1 MRKINY
7 IVIHCSATRA
17 NQSYT
22 VAQMTKDHKARGFN
36 SAGYNYYIRRDG
48 TVIQLRPIE
57 VIPAQV
63 AGHNSDAIGICYE
76 GGMSI
81 KGGMEDNRTAA
92 QKSAIIAKIKEL
104 KKIPEISKSKVLG
117 HRDLSPDLNK
127 DGKIT
132 SNEWI
137 KWCPSFDAK
146 TEYKDL

>member
-1 MRKINY
+1 MRPINY
-7 IVIHCSATRA
+7 IVIHCSATKA

-48 TVIQLRPIE
+48 TVVQLRPIE
-57 VIPAQV
+57 TIPAQV

-76 GGMSI
+76 GGMNAT
-81 KGGMEDNRTAA
+81 GGMEDNRTNG
-92 QKSAIIAKIKEL
+92 QKSALIAKIKEL
-104 KKIPEISKSKVLG
+104 KKIPEVSKAKVVG
-117 HRDLSPDLNK
+117 HRDFSTDLNK

-132 SNEWI
+132 PNEWI

>member
-1 MRKINY
+1 MRKINN
-7 IVIHCSATRA
+7 IVIHCSATKA

-48 TVIQLRPIE
+48 TVIQLRPIDT
-57 VIPAQV
+57 IPAQV

-76 GGMSI
+76 GGMSAAG
-81 KGGMEDNRTAA
+81 KMEDNRTPS
-92 QKSAIIAKIKEL
+92 QKSALIGLIKQL
-104 KKIPEISKSKVLG
+104 KKIPEVAKAKVLG
-117 HRDLSPDLNK
+117 HRDFSPDLNH
-127 DGKIT
+127 DGKIEP
-132 SNEWI
+132 NEWI